1 MKRFFKIALLAALCI
16 SVLLISGCH
25 AGPRVEYE
33 RREITDEAILTR
45 FNGNDYFRNV
55 FWIDGDNCLF
65 AFSLVSYEEGDPPAQ
80 SAVYRWSAS
89 ENEVSLIFEG
99 EVRGVFT
106 PDQSS
111 CRVTPD
117 GFVLVL
123 ERELLFFDSDYK
135 YLSEKTVALDGD
147 EYFTCVSADG
157 SAALIRDDFR
167 LYYTGLESPAE
178 RKKVSGRYL
187 GGMGYE
193 MITADNKTVLT
204 PEGNEG
210 QTTGISVYAVETG
223 ALSRLSCLDSL
234 PEDDLIGT
242 GSLYP
247 YDETHAML
255 VIGGAVYTDCH
266 DTYALVDFVN
276 DSCEVVYRTSDM
288 ERHPL
293 PDASGTW
300 KLERNEEGD
309 ALVVSPFD
317 GDPVSVA
324 LEEPHLDIGGSV
336 WVDGGS
342 RSFVYLYRPSE
353 SGAILSAYKNCKL
366 QIEN

>member
-16 SVLLISGCH
+16 SVLLISGCR

-65 AFSLVSYEEGDPPAQ
+65 AFSLVSYEEGHPPAP

-89 ENEVSLIFEG
+89 KNEVSLIFEG
-99 EVRGVFT
+99 EVHGVFT

-117 GFVLVL
+117 GFVLML

-135 YLSEKTVALDGD
+135 YLSEKTVTLEGD
-147 EYFTCVSADG
+147 DCFSCVSADG
-157 SAALIRDDFR
+157 SAALIKDNFR
-167 LYYTGLESPAE
+167 IYYTELENPSE
-178 RKKVSGRYL
+178 RTKVSGRYL
-187 GGMGYE
+187 GGIGHE
-193 MITADNKTVLT
+193 PITADNKSVLV

-210 QTTGISVYAVETG
+210 RTTGISVYDVETG

-234 PEDDLIGT
+234 PEDDLAGAGT
-242 GSLYP
+242 LYL
-247 YDETHAML
+247 YDDTHAML

-266 DTYALVDFVN
+266 DTYILVDFVN
-276 DSCEVVYRTSDM
+276 DTCEVVYRTSDM

-317 GDPVSVA
+317 AEPVSVA
-324 LEEPHLDIGGSV
+324 LEEPHLDIGGSI

-342 RSFVYLYRPSE
+342 RSFVYLYRPSG

-366 QIEN
+366 QIAN